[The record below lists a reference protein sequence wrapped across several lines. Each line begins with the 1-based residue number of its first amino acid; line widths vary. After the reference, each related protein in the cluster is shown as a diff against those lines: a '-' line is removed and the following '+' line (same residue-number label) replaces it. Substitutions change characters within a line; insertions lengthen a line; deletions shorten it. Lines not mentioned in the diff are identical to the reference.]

1 MPFLGQK
8 SNFLGAPINFFG
20 TIMTGHQ
27 KYTFFV
33 LTTMHSQHQGRRQG
47 QILAQITQ
55 NDSFR
60 GKKCHFGAIKPFFE
74 GTIQIFWYHHH
85 WTPERQLFHVD
96 NVAQSA
102 SGWAPGPDF
111 GTNYQKWPIFGSK
124 MLFLGLN
131 PFFGITNH
139 FFGTIMTGPQ
149 KSTFFVLSTLHKRR
163 LGRRQGPFLL
173 KKSSFFYATPI

>member
-8 SNFLGAPINFFG
+8 SNFLGAPIIFFG

-139 FFGTIMTGPQ
+139 FFWYHHDWTPKKHLFCVVNVAQKAFGQAPGPI
-149 KSTFFVLSTLHKRR
+149 F
-163 LGRRQGPFLL
+163 
-173 KKSSFFYATPI
+173 A